1 MERVNRVDGFRRGV
15 EINALCV
22 ILCTPAAFFLL
33 GEHSIPLK
41 ALIALGGV
49 GAGLFA
55 LGACRRGRSGVGLV
69 SLLPGIF
76 KNPRG
81 AER

>member
-1 MERVNRVDGFRRGV
+1 METVDQSDGFRRGV
-15 EINALCV
+15 EINAICV
-22 ILCTPAAFFLL
+22 ILCTPAAFFLM
-33 GEHSIPLK
+33 GEHSIALK
-41 ALIALGGV
+41 TMIALGGV
-49 GAGLFA
+49 GAGIFA